1 VNLNYYINKKLK
13 LYLIIG
19 LVNTIFSYINGTFF
33 YFILYEN
40 LGAFFVTLV
49 VSIINIFFSFI
60 NYKFIFFKTPRKYFF
75 KEYLKINFFQFN
87 MILINTFLLWISIE
101 KLNISIYIIQLIL
114 TIINVIISIIINFK
128 FVFKNKFRFKKFIK

>member
-1 VNLNYYINKKLK
+1 MNLNNFINKKLK

-19 LVNTIFSYINGTFF
+19 LVNTIFSYINGIFF

-40 LGAFFVTLV
+40 IGAFFVTLV

-60 NYKFIFFKTPRKYFF
+60 NYKFIFFKTPKKYFF

-101 KLNISIYIIQLIL
+101 KLNINIYIIQLIL
-114 TIINVIISIIINFK
+114 TIINVIISIIINFT
-128 FVFKNKFRFKKFIK
+128 FVFKNKLRFKKL

>member
-1 VNLNYYINKKLK
+1 MNLNNFINKKLK
-13 LYLIIG
+13 LYLTIG
-19 LVNTIFSYINGTFF
+19 LVNTIFSYINGTFL

-40 LGAFFVTLV
+40 LGAFFVTLL

-60 NYKFIFFKTPRKYFF
+60 NYKFILFKTPKKYFF

-128 FVFKNKFRFKKFIK
+128 FVFKNKLNLKK

>member
-1 VNLNYYINKKLK
+1 MVKTNDWSSGLRNQSEWAAHTMHIT
-13 LYLIIG
+13 LISPF
-19 LVNTIFSYINGTFF
+19 L

-40 LGAFFVTLV
+40 LGAFFVTLL

-60 NYKFIFFKTPRKYFF
+60 NYKFILFKTPKKYFF

-101 KLNISIYIIQLIL
+101 KLNINIYIRSITI
-114 TIINVIISIIINFK
+114 TIIKTFRINY
-128 FVFKNKFRFKKFIK
+128 